1 MREPRAITDQTITQ
15 AQTVREG
22 AAMMRKRAIPWLV
35 GAMLVTL
42 AAPAFSEPSDLS
54 IQPSEQLQSMANSA
68 SEIISWSWTFQQ
80 MWVTNNGK
88 QALNVVLVASLI
100 CEEGRRVCAE
110 GQGRPVSMRPG
121 EKRSAASMFGSSKFF
136 DEGTPAGMSCC
147 EGQTSIGPEG
157 ISLKQAQ
164 AAFGESALR
173 HPAVLVVAAVPAE
186 GRPTITSPLAI
197 YFVMVDP
204 LGDN

>member
-1 MREPRAITDQTITQ
+1 MREPRAITDLMIEK
-15 AQTVREG
+15 AQTAREG
-22 AAMMRKRAIPWLV
+22 AAMMRKLAIPWLV
-35 GAMLVTL
+35 GSMLVTL
-42 AAPAFSEPSDLS
+42 AAPAFSESSDLS

-68 SEIISWSWTFQQ
+68 SDVLSWSWTFEE
-80 MWVTNNGK
+80 MWVTNSGK

-136 DEGTPAGMSCC
+136 DKGTLAGMSCC
-147 EGQTSIGPEG
+147 EGQASIGPEG

-173 HPAVLVVAAVPAE
+173 HRAVLVVAAVPAE
-186 GRPTITSPLAI
+186 GRPSITSPLAI